1 MEAQQYATK
10 ENLIYLQPD
19 SSRKKKQ
26 ETPNESNH
34 KRKVDITTNTTEIQ
48 RTRGDYYEQLYA
60 NKKYNLEAM
69 GIFFERY
76 NLPRLSQKEIKKI

>member
-1 MEAQQYATK
+1 M
-10 ENLIYLQPD
+10 
-19 SSRKKKQ
+19 Q
-26 ETPNESNH
+26 ETANQSNH

-48 RTRGDYYEQLYA
+48 RTRRDYYEQLYA

-76 NLPRLSQKEIKKI
+76 NLPRLNQKEIKKI